1 MSTYG
6 LLGYPLAVSFS
17 PGFFANKFDCLGLS
31 HAYMLYPLEKVDD
44 LRAWVN
50 NQPDLVGL
58 NVTIPHKKA
67 VLPYIDRLTPEA
79 QAVGAV
85 NTIGIQRNPLRLTG
99 HNTDVLGFRE
109 TLLSFLGEAR
119 PSALVCGTGGA
130 ARAVWYV
137 LDRLGIPFLKVG
149 RSVEAGVIS
158 YEDLTEEQ
166 AKTHLLWINTTPLGM
181 PPSYTIQKPALPYV
195 HIGPNHWLY
204 DLVYHPAE
212 TPFLAEGR
220 QRAAQFHNGLA
231 MLYAQ
236 AEASWDFWQ
245 KL

>member
-99 HNTDVLGFRE
+99 HNTDVLGFSE

-181 PPSYTIQKPALPYV
+181 PPSYTNQKPALPYV

>member
-17 PGFFANKFDCLGLS
+17 PGFFADKFLRLGFDHTYQLF
-31 HAYMLYPLEKVDD
+31 PFEKVDG
-44 LRAWVN
+44 LRTWVEN
-50 NQPDLVGL
+50 RPDLAGL
-58 NVTIPHKKA
+58 NVTIPHKQA
-67 VLPYIDRLTPEA
+67 VLPYLDQLTPEA

-85 NTIGIQRNPLRLTG
+85 NTIGIQHNPLRLIG
-99 HNTDVLGFRE
+99 HNTDVIGFRE
-109 TLLSFLGEAR
+109 TLLYFLGEAR
-119 PSALVCGTGGA
+119 PPALVCGTGGA

-149 RSVEAGVIS
+149 RSIDAEVIS
-158 YEDLTEEQ
+158 YEELTEEQ
-166 AKTHLLWINTTPLGM
+166 ARTHLLWINTTPLGM
-181 PPSYTIQKPALPYV
+181 SPSYTNEKPALPYV
-195 HIGPNHWLY
+195 HVGPNHWLY

-220 QRAAQFHNGLA
+220 QRAAQLHNGLA
-231 MLYAQ
+231 MLYGQ